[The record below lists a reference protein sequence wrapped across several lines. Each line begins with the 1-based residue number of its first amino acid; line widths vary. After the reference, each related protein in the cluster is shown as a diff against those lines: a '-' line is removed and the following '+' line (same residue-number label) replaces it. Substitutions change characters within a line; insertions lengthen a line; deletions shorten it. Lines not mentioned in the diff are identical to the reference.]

1 MELDKQLREALILR
15 YQGEIA
21 SAKANIAVYMKQSV
35 GIGEHPDIVG
45 AIDEQ
50 LNLLTTAEEKLQAVK
65 NHFVP
70 DRVVWLESI

>member
-15 YQGEIA
+15 YQGEVA
-21 SAKANIAVYMKQSV
+21 SAKANITVYMNSSV

-50 LNLLTTAEEKLQAVK
+50 LDKLTAAEEKLQAVQE
-65 NHFVP
+65 HFVP
-70 DRVVWLESI
+70 DRVV

>member
-1 MELDKQLREALILR
+1 MDLDKQLREALILR

-21 SAKANIAVYMKQSV
+21 TAKANIAVFMKQSV
-35 GIGEHPDIVG
+35 GIGEHPDIIG

-50 LNLLTTAEEKLQAVK
+50 LNLLTASEEKLHAVE

-70 DRVVWLESI
+70 ERVI

>member
-35 GIGEHPDIVG
+35 GIREHPDIVG

-70 DRVVWLESI
+70 DRVV

>member
-21 SAKANIAVYMKQSV
+21 AAKANIAVYMKQSV
-35 GIGEHPDIVG
+35 GIGEHSDIVG

-70 DRVVWLESI
+70 DRVV